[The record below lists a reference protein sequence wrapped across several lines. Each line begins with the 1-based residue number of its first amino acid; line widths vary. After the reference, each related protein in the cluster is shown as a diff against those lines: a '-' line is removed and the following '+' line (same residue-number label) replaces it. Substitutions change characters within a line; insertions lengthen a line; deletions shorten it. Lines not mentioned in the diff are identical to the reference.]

1 MTLKINL
8 VGNLSVSL
16 YFILDK
22 DEKVKNIFSL
32 RFWV

>member
-32 RFWV
+32 RF